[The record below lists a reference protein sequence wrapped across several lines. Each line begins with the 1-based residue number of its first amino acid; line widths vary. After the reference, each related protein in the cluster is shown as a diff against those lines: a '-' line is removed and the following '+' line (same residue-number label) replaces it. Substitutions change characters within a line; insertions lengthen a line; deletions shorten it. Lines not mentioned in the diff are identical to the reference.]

1 MNKDKLR
8 KQLEIHEGKKLESY
22 LCPTGHL
29 TIGVGRHI
37 EAHPVTGELG
47 RTIDRVGMEITN
59 EEAMKLLNNDIDN
72 PTHQDR
78 REIRGQIFGYGAC
91 PHTDSPLATGNRK
104 NS

>member
-1 MNKDKLR
+1 M
-8 KQLEIHEGKKLESY
+8 
-22 LCPTGHL
+22 
-29 TIGVGRHI
+29 
-37 EAHPVTGELG
+37 
-47 RTIDRVGMEITN
+47 GMEITN

-78 REIRGQIFGYGAC
+78 REIRGQIFRYGAC